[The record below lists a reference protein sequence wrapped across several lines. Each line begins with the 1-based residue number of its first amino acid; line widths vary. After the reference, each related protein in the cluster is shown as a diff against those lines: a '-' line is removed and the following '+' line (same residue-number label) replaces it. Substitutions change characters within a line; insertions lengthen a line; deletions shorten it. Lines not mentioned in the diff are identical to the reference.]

1 MGETKAIELCLSN
14 IINDKIDVSVT
25 NDGASNDMDLCL
37 SEIKSL
43 IFFEED
49 ILTIFQG
56 RAALGLWTIPLI
68 LLKSQLL

>member
-1 MGETKAIELCLSN
+1 MGETKAIELCLSD

-43 IFFEED
+43 ISFEED
-49 ILTIFQG
+49 ILTISQG
-56 RAALGLWTIPLI
+56 RVA
-68 LLKSQLL
+68 